1 MPDMKKQSNASQTL
15 NIAFLLKTW
24 QMFFAETVFALGTL
38 LHSGEFFYPQLFELS
53 LYGTGVFDI

>member
-15 NIAFLLKTW
+15 NVALLLKTW
-24 QMFFAETVFALGTL
+24 QMFFAVTVFALGTL

-53 LYGTGVFDI
+53 FYGTGVFDI